1 MASNAPRT
9 SADDKSRQTSPFKS
23 ALGYLSTIGRE
34 ARDVPTAVATGTVTF
49 IERKMGAQP
58 GSKRLQELVDNDT
71 RAGWNARKQYKEA
84 FQSFTGQKGTR
95 SDEVQNGKYINKTPK
110 KK

>member
-23 ALGYLSTIGRE
+23 ALGYLSIVGRE
-34 ARDVPTAVATGTVTF
+34 LRDVPTGFATGVIASF
-49 IERKMGAQP
+49 ERKGGAQP

-71 RAGWNARKQYKEA
+71 RANWNARKQYKEA

-95 SDEVQNGKYINKTPK
+95 SDEIQNGKYINKTPK